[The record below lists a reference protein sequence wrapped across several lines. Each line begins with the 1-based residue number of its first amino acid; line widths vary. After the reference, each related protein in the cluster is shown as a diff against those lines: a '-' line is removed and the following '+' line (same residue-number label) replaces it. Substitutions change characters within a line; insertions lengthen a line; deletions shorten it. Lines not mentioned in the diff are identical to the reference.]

1 MNNVQPQFGTVPLEE
16 VRNITGLEFF
26 TGMRDGK
33 YPLPPI
39 CETLDF
45 VGTEFE
51 KGRIVFSGQ
60 PKANY
65 YNPLGTVHG
74 GYIATLLDSAMSCAI
89 HTTLEAGKALTTLEI
104 KINFVRPV
112 TENTS
117 ILRAEG
123 KIISVGRQ
131 IATAESKLL
140 DERGKLYAH
149 GTTTCLIFAL

>member
-1 MNNVQPQFGTVPLEE
+1 MAETRPQYGIVPIETVKT
-16 VRNITGLEFF
+16 IAGLEFF
-26 TGMRDGK
+26 ERMRDGI

-45 VGTEFE
+45 VATEFE
-51 KGRIVFSGQ
+51 RGRVVFSGK
-60 PKANY
+60 PKSNY

-74 GYIATLLDSAMSCAI
+74 GYITTLLDSAMSCAI
-89 HTTLEAGKALTTLEI
+89 HTTLEPGKALTSLEI

-117 ILRAEG
+117 VLRAEG
-123 KIISVGRQ
+123 TIISVGRQ
-131 IATAESKLL
+131 IATAESKLT